1 MRKKMFKVQLTIKGP
16 KGYGT
21 SWVRYLLRIKVTLP
35 ALRINLK
42 LLTPFDLSFEILNWM
57 NDKLCH
63 GFLVKAKEPFR
74 VSISSGRKCKKEDW
88 KQNGKALARPSS

>member
-1 MRKKMFKVQLTIKGP
+1 MSGECDM
-16 KGYGT
+16 
-21 SWVRYLLRIKVTLP
+21 LRI
-35 ALRINLK
+35 K
-42 LLTPFDLSFEILNWM
+42 LLTPLDLSFEILNWM
-57 NDKLCH
+57 NDELCH